1 MCEITNIFIQLFVRI
16 LLCIVYNNR
25 MQLTKVHLLL
35 ILILSLILASSLGNY
50 IQDGFTT
57 TRPTDIP
64 DPLKPVATKD
74 LASNTKLPSSLKYDP
89 SINEGVSASS
99 IGGPVS
105 ALSPS
110 SFPLNM
116 PAGIPGMNS
125 VGGNDQSNAAA
136 GGGGG
141 SGGGGDGHKC
151 PPCPACARCPEPA
164 FECKKVP
171 NYSRS
176 EDINAPRPVMA
187 DFSQFGM

>member
-1 MCEITNIFIQLFVRI
+1 
-16 LLCIVYNNR
+16 
-25 MQLTKVHLLL
+25 MQLTKVHLFL
-35 ILILSLILASSLGNY
+35 ILIFALILASSLGNY
-50 IQDGFTT
+50 IRDGFTD
-57 TRPTDIP
+57 TRSSDIP
-64 DPLKPVATKD
+64 DPLKPIATKD
-74 LASNTKLPSSLKYDP
+74 LASNTKLPSTPKYDP
-89 SINEGVSASS
+89 NINDGISASS
-99 IGGPVS
+99 LGAPVS

-110 SFPLNM
+110 TFPINT

-125 VGGNDQSNAAA
+125 VSGNDQANSASSSSGSN
-136 GGGGG
+136 
-141 SGGGGDGHKC
+141 GDGHKC

>member
-1 MCEITNIFIQLFVRI
+1 
-16 LLCIVYNNR
+16 
-25 MQLTKVHLLL
+25 MQLTKVHLFL
-35 ILILSLILASSLGNY
+35 ILIFALILASSLGNY
-50 IQDGFTT
+50 VRDGFTT
-57 TRPTDIP
+57 TKPSDLP
-64 DPLKPVATKD
+64 AELKPVATKTTQ
-74 LASNTKLPSSLKYDP
+74 SNSNLPENTRYDP
-89 SINEGVSASS
+89 NLNSGVSASS
-99 IGGPVS
+99 LGSPVS
-105 ALSPS
+105 SMSPS
-110 SFPLNM
+110 TFPLNM

-125 VGGNDQSNAAA
+125 VNGNDQAGT

-141 SGGGGDGHKC
+141 SGSGSGGDGHKC

>member
-1 MCEITNIFIQLFVRI
+1 
-16 LLCIVYNNR
+16 

-35 ILILSLILASSLGNY
+35 ILIFSLVFASSLGNY
-50 IQDGFTT
+50 EGFTT
-57 TRPTDIP
+57 TKPSEIP
-64 DPLKPVATKD
+64 DPLKPIATKD
-74 LASNTKLPSSLKYDP
+74 LASNTKLPTNTKYDP
-89 SINEGVSASS
+89 SINGGISASS
-99 IGGPVS
+99 LGAPVS

-110 SFPLNM
+110 TFPMNA
-116 PAGIPGMNS
+116 PGGIPGMNS
-125 VGGNDQSNAAA
+125 VSGNDQAT
-136 GGGGG
+136 GG
-141 SGGGGDGHKC
+141 SGGSGGSGASSEHKC

>member
-1 MCEITNIFIQLFVRI
+1 
-16 LLCIVYNNR
+16 

-35 ILILSLILASSLGNY
+35 ILIFSLVLASSLGNY
-50 IQDGFTT
+50 IRDGFTT
-57 TRPTDIP
+57 TKPSDIP
-64 DPLKPVATKD
+64 DPLKPIATKD
-74 LASNTKLPSSLKYDP
+74 LASNTKIPSDLKYDP
-89 SINEGVSASS
+89 SINGGISASS
-99 IGGPVS
+99 LGAPVS

-110 SFPLNM
+110 TFPMNL
-116 PAGIPGMNS
+116 PGGIPGMNS
-125 VGGNDQSNAAA
+125 VGGNDQA
-136 GGGGG
+136 GKAGATDG
-141 SGGGGDGHKC
+141 STGSDAHKC

>member
-1 MCEITNIFIQLFVRI
+1 
-16 LLCIVYNNR
+16 

-35 ILILSLILASSLGNY
+35 ILIFSLILASSLGNY
-50 IQDGFTT
+50 IRDGFTT
-57 TRPTDIP
+57 TKPTDIP

-74 LASNTKLPSSLKYDP
+74 LASNTKIPSDIKYDP
-89 SINEGVSASS
+89 SINGGISASS
-99 IGGPVS
+99 LGAPVS

-110 SFPLNM
+110 TFPMNA

-125 VGGNDQSNAAA
+125 VGGNDQARS

-141 SGGGGDGHKC
+141 GGADAHKC

>member
-1 MCEITNIFIQLFVRI
+1 
-16 LLCIVYNNR
+16 

-35 ILILSLILASSLGNY
+35 ILLLSLILASSLGNY
-50 IQDGFTT
+50 ISEGYGGSS
-57 TRPTDIP
+57 DIP
-64 DPLKPVATKD
+64 DPLKPIATKD
-74 LASNTKLPSSLKYDP
+74 LTSNTKLPPTPKYDP
-89 SINEGVSASS
+89 TINAGISASS
-99 IGGPVS
+99 LGSPVS

-110 SFPLNM
+110 TFPMNT

-125 VGGNDQSNAAA
+125 VGGNDQA
-136 GGGGG
+136 GKSGA
-141 SGGGGDGHKC
+141 SGGASGGADGHQC

>member
-1 MCEITNIFIQLFVRI
+1 
-16 LLCIVYNNR
+16 

-35 ILILSLILASSLGNY
+35 ILIFSLVFASSLGNY
-50 IQDGFTT
+50 EGFTT
-57 TRPTDIP
+57 TKPSDIP
-64 DPLKPVATKD
+64 DPLKPIATKD
-74 LASNTKLPSSLKYDP
+74 LASNTKLPTNTKYDP
-89 SINEGVSASS
+89 TINGGISASS
-99 IGGPVS
+99 LGAPVS

-110 SFPLNM
+110 TFPMNV
-116 PAGIPGMNS
+116 PGGIPGMNS
-125 VGGNDQSNAAA
+125 VSGNDQANASGAA
-136 GGGGG
+136 GGGGA
-141 SGGGGDGHKC
+141 SGGASDHKC

>member
-1 MCEITNIFIQLFVRI
+1 
-16 LLCIVYNNR
+16 

-35 ILILSLILASSLGNY
+35 ILIFSLILASSLGNY
-50 IQDGFTT
+50 IRDGFTT
-57 TRPTDIP
+57 TRPSDIP
-64 DPLKPVATKD
+64 DPLKPIATKD
-74 LASNTKLPSSLKYDP
+74 LASNTKIPSDLKYDP
-89 SINEGVSASS
+89 SINGGISASS
-99 IGGPVS
+99 LGAPVS

-110 SFPLNM
+110 TFPMNL
-116 PAGIPGMNS
+116 PGGIPGLNS
-125 VGGNDQSNAAA
+125 VSGNDQA
-136 GGGGG
+136 GKTG
-141 SGGGGDGHKC
+141 STDGSTGSDGHKC

>member
-1 MCEITNIFIQLFVRI
+1 
-16 LLCIVYNNR
+16 

-35 ILILSLILASSLGNY
+35 ILIFSLILASSLGNY
-50 IQDGFTT
+50 IRDGFTT
-57 TRPTDIP
+57 TKPSDIP

-74 LASNTKLPSSLKYDP
+74 LASNTKIPSNLKYDP
-89 SINEGVSASS
+89 SINGGISASS
-99 IGGPVS
+99 LGAPVS

-110 SFPLNM
+110 TFPLNI
-116 PAGIPGMNS
+116 PGGIPGMNS
-125 VGGNDQSNAAA
+125 VTGNDQANAA
-136 GGGGG
+136 GGSSSGG
-141 SGGGGDGHKC
+141 SGGASDHKC

>member
-1 MCEITNIFIQLFVRI
+1 
-16 LLCIVYNNR
+16 

-35 ILILSLILASSLGNY
+35 ILIFSLILASSLGNY
-50 IQDGFTT
+50 IRDGFTT
-57 TRPTDIP
+57 TKPSDIP
-64 DPLKPVATKD
+64 DPLKPIATKD
-74 LASNTKLPSSLKYDP
+74 LASNTKLPPTPKYDP
-89 SINEGVSASS
+89 SINGGISASS
-99 IGGPVS
+99 LGAPVS

-110 SFPLNM
+110 TFPMNL

-125 VGGNDQSNAAA
+125 VGGNDQA
-136 GGGGG
+136 GKAG
-141 SGGGGDGHKC
+141 STDGSAGSDAHKC

-176 EDINAPRPVMA
+176 EDINAPRPIMA

>member
-1 MCEITNIFIQLFVRI
+1 
-16 LLCIVYNNR
+16 

-35 ILILSLILASSLGNY
+35 ILIFSLILASSLGNY
-50 IQDGFTT
+50 IRDGFTT
-57 TRPTDIP
+57 TKPSDIP
-64 DPLKPVATKD
+64 DPLKPIATKD
-74 LASNTKLPSSLKYDP
+74 LPSNTKLTPTSKYDP
-89 SINEGVSASS
+89 TINDGISASS
-99 IGGPVS
+99 LGAPVS

-110 SFPLNM
+110 TFPMNA

-125 VGGNDQSNAAA
+125 VGGNDQA
-136 GGGGG
+136 GAGSGG
-141 SGGGGDGHKC
+141 SGGGAGENKC

-176 EDINAPRPVMA
+176 EDVNAPRPVMA

>member
-1 MCEITNIFIQLFVRI
+1 
-16 LLCIVYNNR
+16 
-25 MQLTKVHLLL
+25 MQLTKLHLLL
-35 ILILSLILASSLGNY
+35 ILLLALILASSLGNY
-50 IQDGFTT
+50 VRDGFTT
-57 TRPTDIP
+57 TRPSDIP
-64 DPLKPVATKD
+64 DPLKPIATKD
-74 LASNTKLPSSLKYDP
+74 LPSNTKLPATPTYDP
-89 SINEGVSASS
+89 TINAGISASS
-99 IGGPVS
+99 LGSPVS

-110 SFPLNM
+110 TFPMNT

-125 VGGNDQSNAAA
+125 VSGNDQAGKGGAAGAA
-136 GGGGG
+136 GGAN
-141 SGGGGDGHKC
+141 GHQC

>member
-1 MCEITNIFIQLFVRI
+1 MDLQQPDLPIFPI
-16 LLCIVYNNR
+16 
-25 MQLTKVHLLL
+25 
-35 ILILSLILASSLGNY
+35 
-50 IQDGFTT
+50 
-57 TRPTDIP
+57 
-64 DPLKPVATKD
+64 
-74 LASNTKLPSSLKYDP
+74 ASNTKIPSDIKYDP
-89 SINEGVSASS
+89 SINGGISASS
-99 IGGPVS
+99 LGAPVG

-110 SFPLNM
+110 TFPMNT

-125 VGGNDQSNAAA
+125 VGGNDQA
-136 GGGGG
+136 GSSGGSGG
-141 SGGGGDGHKC
+141 SGGGGADAHKC

>member
-1 MCEITNIFIQLFVRI
+1 
-16 LLCIVYNNR
+16 

-35 ILILSLILASSLGNY
+35 ILLLALILASSLGNY
-50 IQDGFTT
+50 VRDGFTT
-57 TRPTDIP
+57 TKPSDIP
-64 DPLKPVATKD
+64 DPLKPIATKD
-74 LASNTKLPSSLKYDP
+74 LPSNTKLPTNTKYDP
-89 SINEGVSASS
+89 TINEGISASS
-99 IGGPVS
+99 LGTPVS

-110 SFPLNM
+110 TFPMNT

-125 VGGNDQSNAAA
+125 VSGNDQAGKAGAA
-136 GGGGG
+136 GGAD
-141 SGGGGDGHKC
+141 SHQC

>member
-1 MCEITNIFIQLFVRI
+1 
-16 LLCIVYNNR
+16 

-35 ILILSLILASSLGNY
+35 ILIFSLILASSLGNY
-50 IQDGFTT
+50 IRDGFTT
-57 TRPTDIP
+57 TKPTDIP

-74 LASNTKLPSSLKYDP
+74 LASNTKIPSDIKYDP
-89 SINEGVSASS
+89 SINGGISASS
-99 IGGPVS
+99 LGAPVS

-110 SFPLNM
+110 TFPLNA

-125 VGGNDQSNAAA
+125 VGGNDQA
-136 GGGGG
+136 G
-141 SGGGGDGHKC
+141 SGGGGGGGADAHKC

>member
-1 MCEITNIFIQLFVRI
+1 
-16 LLCIVYNNR
+16 

-35 ILILSLILASSLGNY
+35 ILLLALILASSLGNY
-50 IQDGFTT
+50 VRDGFMATK
-57 TRPTDIP
+57 PSDIP
-64 DPLKPVATKD
+64 DPLKPIATKD
-74 LASNTKLPSSLKYDP
+74 LPSNTKLPTNTTYDP
-89 SINEGVSASS
+89 TINAGISASS
-99 IGGPVS
+99 LGSPVS

-110 SFPLNM
+110 TFPMNT

-125 VGGNDQSNAAA
+125 VSGNDQA
-136 GGGGG
+136 GKAGANG
-141 SGGGGDGHKC
+141 SGGGGADSHQC

-176 EDINAPRPVMA
+176 EDINAPRTVMA

>member
-1 MCEITNIFIQLFVRI
+1 
-16 LLCIVYNNR
+16 

-35 ILILSLILASSLGNY
+35 ILIFSLVFASSLGNY
-50 IQDGFTT
+50 EGFTT
-57 TRPTDIP
+57 TKPSDLP
-64 DPLKPVATKD
+64 DPLKPIATKD
-74 LASNTKLPSSLKYDP
+74 LASNTKLPTNTKYDP
-89 SINEGVSASS
+89 SINGGISASS
-99 IGGPVS
+99 LGAPVS

-110 SFPLNM
+110 TFPMNT
-116 PAGIPGMNS
+116 PGGIPGMNS
-125 VGGNDQSNAAA
+125 VSGNDQAT
-136 GGGGG
+136 GG
-141 SGGGGDGHKC
+141 SGGSGASSEHKC

>member
-1 MCEITNIFIQLFVRI
+1 
-16 LLCIVYNNR
+16 

-35 ILILSLILASSLGNY
+35 ILIFSLILDSSLGNY
-50 IQDGFTT
+50 IRDGFTT
-57 TRPTDIP
+57 TKPSDIP

-74 LASNTKLPSSLKYDP
+74 LASNTKIPSNLKYDP
-89 SINEGVSASS
+89 SINGGISASS
-99 IGGPVS
+99 LGAPVS

-110 SFPLNM
+110 TFPLNI
-116 PAGIPGMNS
+116 PGGIPGMNS
-125 VGGNDQSNAAA
+125 VTGNDQANAA
-136 GGGGG
+136 GGSGSGG
-141 SGGGGDGHKC
+141 SGGASDHKC

>member
-1 MCEITNIFIQLFVRI
+1 
-16 LLCIVYNNR
+16 

-35 ILILSLILASSLGNY
+35 ILIFSLVFASSLGNY
-50 IQDGFTT
+50 EGFTT
-57 TRPTDIP
+57 TKPSDLP
-64 DPLKPVATKD
+64 DPLKPIATKD
-74 LASNTKLPSSLKYDP
+74 LASNTKLPTNTKYDP
-89 SINEGVSASS
+89 SINGGISASS
-99 IGGPVS
+99 LGAPVS

-110 SFPLNM
+110 TFPMNT
-116 PAGIPGMNS
+116 PGGIPGMNS
-125 VGGNDQSNAAA
+125 VSGNDQAT
-136 GGGGG
+136 GG
-141 SGGGGDGHKC
+141 SGASSEHKC

>member
-1 MCEITNIFIQLFVRI
+1 
-16 LLCIVYNNR
+16 

-35 ILILSLILASSLGNY
+35 ILIFSLILASSLGNY
-50 IQDGFTT
+50 IRDGFTT
-57 TRPTDIP
+57 TKPSDLP
-64 DPLKPVATKD
+64 DPLKPIATKD
-74 LASNTKLPSSLKYDP
+74 LASNTKLPTTTKYDP
-89 SINEGVSASS
+89 SINGGISASS
-99 IGGPVS
+99 LGAPVS

-110 SFPLNM
+110 TFPMNT
-116 PAGIPGMNS
+116 PGGIPGMNS
-125 VGGNDQSNAAA
+125 VGGNDQANAGNAS
-136 GGGGG
+136 GGGG
-141 SGGGGDGHKC
+141 SGSGGDHKC

>member
-1 MCEITNIFIQLFVRI
+1 
-16 LLCIVYNNR
+16 

-35 ILILSLILASSLGNY
+35 ILLLGLMLASSLGNY
-50 IQDGFTT
+50 VRDGFTT
-57 TRPTDIP
+57 TKPSDIP

-74 LASNTKLPSSLKYDP
+74 LPSNTKLPTNTKYDP
-89 SINEGVSASS
+89 TINEGISASS
-99 IGGPVS
+99 LGSPVS

-110 SFPLNM
+110 TFPMNT

-125 VGGNDQSNAAA
+125 VSGNDQAGKEGAAGAA
-136 GGGGG
+136 GGAN
-141 SGGGGDGHKC
+141 GHQC

-176 EDINAPRPVMA
+176 EDVNAPRPVMA

>member
-1 MCEITNIFIQLFVRI
+1 
-16 LLCIVYNNR
+16 

-35 ILILSLILASSLGNY
+35 ILIFSLVFASSLGNY
-50 IQDGFTT
+50 EGFTT
-57 TRPTDIP
+57 TKPSDIP
-64 DPLKPVATKD
+64 DPLKPIATKD
-74 LASNTKLPSSLKYDP
+74 LASNTKLPTNTKYDP
-89 SINEGVSASS
+89 SINGGISASS
-99 IGGPVS
+99 LGAPVS

-110 SFPLNM
+110 TFPMNV
-116 PAGIPGMNS
+116 PGGIPGMNS
-125 VGGNDQSNAAA
+125 VSGNDQANASGA

-141 SGGGGDGHKC
+141 SGASDHKC

>member
-1 MCEITNIFIQLFVRI
+1 
-16 LLCIVYNNR
+16 

-35 ILILSLILASSLGNY
+35 ILIFSLVFASSLGNY
-50 IQDGFTT
+50 EGFTT
-57 TRPTDIP
+57 TKPSDLP
-64 DPLKPVATKD
+64 DPLKPIATKD
-74 LASNTKLPSSLKYDP
+74 LASNTKLPTNTKYDP
-89 SINEGVSASS
+89 SINGGISASS
-99 IGGPVS
+99 LGAPVS

-110 SFPLNM
+110 TFPMNT
-116 PAGIPGMNS
+116 PGGIPGMNS
-125 VGGNDQSNAAA
+125 VSGNDQAT
-136 GGGGG
+136 GG
-141 SGGGGDGHKC
+141 SGGSGASSDHKC

>member
-1 MCEITNIFIQLFVRI
+1 MYNIIYLSA
-16 LLCIVYNNR
+16 
-25 MQLTKVHLLL
+25 MKLTKVHLFL
-35 ILILSLILASSLGNY
+35 ILIFALILASSLGNY
-50 IQDGFTT
+50 IRDGFTT
-57 TRPTDIP
+57 IKPTDIP

-74 LASNTKLPSSLKYDP
+74 LQSNTKIPSDLKYDP
-89 SINEGVSASS
+89 NINTGVSASS
-99 IGGPVS
+99 VGSPVS

-110 SFPLNM
+110 TFPMNT

-125 VGGNDQSNAAA
+125 VSGNDQATKGA
-136 GGGGG
+136 GGATGD
-141 SGGGGDGHKC
+141 DGHKC